1 MSLDLNHDPLDQNRN
16 SVIGEIEEF
25 VINHGQVE
33 ERIRVRALEEIDY
46 RARRWRE
53 IENPPPPFV
62 VTALGHVSA
71 DARNEGGLFS
81 GDNDSIEAQE
91 RVVSESDK
99 LNKMN
104 GADLIAKALLDME
117 SKQDVDQCLGKGGFF
132 DCNVCLDMAV
142 EPVLTCCGHLFCW
155 PCFYNLPYDHLDV
168 KECPICGGEVTVT
181 SLVPIYG
188 NTDGNCARKPKESGL
203 EAPPRPR
210 AQRVESVRQNRANRG
225 RIEERIMR
233 LSNMIERIGER
244 TSSLASQSRASQL
257 PSSPSNESSTSQYR
271 EAFRISR
278 LVLRGA
284 SLASLSSALNATSDP
299 EERLVDDL
307 ETYSNGDNNTGRSN
321 NIQPSIYAYIDA
333 DAASVFAATALA
345 DSEGSDVAAGSSST
359 SLPSAW
365 SLGLD
370 ITSTA
375 PGAENQTANGETE
388 ETELSSSSSRPGL
401 GAARVSDPIHGV
413 QRETR
418 RRRLR

>member
-1 MSLDLNHDPLDQNRN
+1 MSLDLNHDPLDQTRN

-33 ERIRVRALEEIDY
+33 ERIRVRALEEVDY

-117 SKQDVDQCLGKGGFF
+117 SKQDVDQCLGKGDFF

-225 RIEERIMR
+225 RIEERILR
-233 LSNMIERIGER
+233 LTDMIGRIGER
-244 TSSLASQSRASQL
+244 TSSLASQIRASQL

-271 EAFRISR
+271 EAFRISS
-278 LVLRGA
+278 LVLRAA
-284 SLASLSSALNATSDP
+284 SLTSLSSALNATSDP

-307 ETYSNGDNNTGRSN
+307 ETYSNGDNNAGRSN
-321 NIQPSIYAYIDA
+321 NIQPSIYAYFDA

-345 DSEGSDVAAGSSST
+345 DSESSDVAAGSSST
-359 SLPSAW
+359 SLPSVR

-375 PGAENQTANGETE
+375 LGAENQTANGETE
-388 ETELSSSSSRPGL
+388 LSSSSSRPGP
-401 GAARVSDPIHGV
+401 GAARVSDLIHGV